1 MKSLRHMLHE
11 GRWIN
16 KGIKWHRHFYINKQ
30 NIHGYLSESIK
41 KKIRRSNEI
50 IATNVIKVKIYVA
63 KTNWRLQKLIIN

>member
-1 MKSLRHMLHE
+1 MAKNFFHEIFKRHMLHE

-41 KKIRRSNEI
+41 KKN
-50 IATNVIKVKIYVA
+50 KK
-63 KTNWRLQKLIIN
+63 K